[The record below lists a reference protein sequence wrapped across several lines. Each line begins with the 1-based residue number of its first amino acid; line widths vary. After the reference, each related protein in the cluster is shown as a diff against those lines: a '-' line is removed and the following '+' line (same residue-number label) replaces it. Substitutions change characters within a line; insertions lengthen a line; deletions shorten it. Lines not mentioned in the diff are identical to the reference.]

1 MYSLLAKKGQLF
13 AILLG
18 VAVVIIYLATVIGGI
33 GSAGYDM
40 SSDLNQVLKNNP
52 DQSFDFFNLG
62 LSLTIGLVVIAAAAA
77 LLFGLYQMI
86 SSPKDSLK
94 GIISIA
100 VIAAVFFGLYSSA
113 DPDTSS
119 AISNSIQKF
128 NISENISK
136 MISGG
141 ILTTAILAGVSLA
154 TMVLFEIYNLFK

>member
-18 VAVVIIYLATVIGGI
+18 VGVVVIYLATVIGGI

-52 DQSFDFFNLG
+52 DQSFDFFNVG
-62 LSLTIGLVVIAAAAA
+62 LQLTIGLVVIAAAAA
-77 LLFGLYQMI
+77 VFFGLYQMI

-94 GIISIA
+94 GIIGVA

-113 DPDTSS
+113 DADTAS
-119 AISNSIQKF
+119 AIGNTIQKF
-128 NISENISK
+128 KISENVSK
-136 MISGG
+136 LISGG
-141 ILTTAILAGVSLA
+141 ILTTGILAGVSLVA
-154 TMVLFEIYNLFK
+154 MVLFEIYNIFK